1 LSPIKSHHPFL
12 ARVVAQPHGCLR
24 TEDEE
29 KEEIV
34 ARASNEGPE
43 GIGRRKGA
51 LMELRKY
58 RSLPSVKRALSQDA
72 LFVREMRRR
81 LTERG
86 FTGDIC
92 AAIHKARAE
101 WTRGRWDNAL
111 TELQQA
117 KDILRGRVLETPE
130 WATI

>member
-1 LSPIKSHHPFL
+1 M
-12 ARVVAQPHGCLR
+12 
-24 TEDEE
+24 
-29 KEEIV
+29 

-43 GIGRRKGA
+43 GIGRRKGT
-51 LMELRKY
+51 LRGLRKD
-58 RSLPSVKRALSQDA
+58 RSLP
-72 LFVREMRRR
+72 
-81 LTERG
+81 
-86 FTGDIC
+86 GDIF

-130 WATI
+130 WATLMNFDDQNR